1 MAEHWSVQQV
11 QRWLAQNGL
20 AEFAGRFEDE
30 DIDGETLIN
39 LSERMV
45 ERLLPNARLQVKLLK
60 LIGTLTTDAREQ
72 IHDAPTVPEVHPS
85 PGPETQSEDGWP
97 DVYRLP
103 GFPPDLAKKLQ
114 LKSNEFL
121 SPKRNEARTTLVQC
135 LALDIISKTPTP
147 SRSQLSSVMNALKA
161 SYPFLV
167 DSTGSCDAIKLS
179 LINKLKKE
187 RQAME
192 DHPQV
197 AENRQ
202 KFGRGGGRK
211 RIDSQGEQDTPCGF
225 QKMKSYPERR
235 EGSKRAVPSSWKHFK
250 RMESLLGA
258 RAALRELDDSQDTAG
273 DEGTEDSETDR
284 SFVIA
289 PLEGMYA
296 DSQEEY
302 IVPTTTDPSMP
313 STSGTSSADATS
325 LRLSEVRSL
334 ADPPSSA
341 QELLSIQIK
350 EEVTDE
356 QMEQE
361 SFQQPSRSPP
371 TATVTST
378 PLVTFPEAI
387 SESAPILP
395 PHPVFSTSE
404 PAHLPSLTEP
414 EAQPAIAA
422 PSLDATRP
430 PLEQTTTTGGFNR
443 SRKRPATPWITLSAT
458 ERKAKVE
465 LEILFAQRRKIEAEL
480 RKFEADERKV
490 VAETLLLAEE
500 MKRCEEEKKKFKAEA
515 EFFLQEKAKSEEETK
530 KAAAKAA
537 LLLEHKNFYVEQQ
550 KTEMVRRRM
559 LLLEMRKMKH
569 DLKLLQ

>member
-1 MAEHWSVQQV
+1 MAETKRRRTELTAGIKKLLCVRFKESPSSHQE
-11 QRWLAQNGL
+11 L
-20 AEFAGRFEDE
+20 AEWAKRELSLDVARSTITTLLKESEKWLNVGADESNSVRARPPKYASLETSLQLWLNDVRARGGVVTEAMFMEQAKVYGALLGIEGFNYSAGWMSRFKSRNRIRSFQVHGEAASVDE
-30 DIDGETLIN
+30 DDVQPATL
-39 LSERMV
+39 
-45 ERLLPNARLQVKLLK
+45 
-60 LIGTLTTDAREQ
+60 
-72 IHDAPTVPEVHPS
+72 PS
-85 PGPETQSEDGWP
+85 D
-97 DVYRLP
+97 
-103 GFPPDLAKKLQ
+103 PPYQ
-114 LKSNEFL
+114 
-121 SPKRNEARTTLVQC
+121 
-135 LALDIISKTPTP
+135 
-147 SRSQLSSVMNALKA
+147 
-161 SYPFLV
+161 
-167 DSTGSCDAIKLS
+167 
-179 LINKLKKE
+179 
-187 RQAME
+187 
-192 DHPQV
+192 
-197 AENRQ
+197 
-202 KFGRGGGRK
+202 
-211 RIDSQGEQDTPCGF
+211 QG
-225 QKMKSYPERR
+225 ERR

>member
-1 MAEHWSVQQV
+1 MAPPKKVLS
-11 QRWLAQNGL
+11 A
-20 AEFAGRFEDE
+20 E
-30 DIDGETLIN
+30 DIAARKARDADRRRARRAQMSKEAKARIAAAVR
-39 LSERMV
+39 ERRAQMT
-45 ERLLPNARLQVKLLK
+45 E
-60 LIGTLTTDAREQ
+60 EQ
-72 IHDAPTVPEVHPS
+72 RAQQAQRDR
-85 PGPETQSEDGWP
+85 Q
-97 DVYRLP
+97 R
-103 GFPPDLAKKLQ
+103 
-114 LKSNEFL
+114 
-121 SPKRNEARTTLVQC
+121 
-135 LALDIISKTPTP
+135 
-147 SRSQLSSVMNALKA
+147 RSQMSVEDKA
-161 SYPFLV
+161 
-167 DSTGSCDAIKLS
+167 
-179 LINKLKKE
+179 
-187 RQAME
+187 R
-192 DHPQV
+192 H
-197 AENRQ
+197 AEA
-202 KFGRGGGRK
+202 
-211 RIDSQGEQDTPCGF
+211 
-225 QKMKSYPERR
+225 ERR
-235 EGSKRAVPSSWKHFK
+235 RRAQMSDEQKA
-250 RMESLLGA
+250 R
-258 RAALRELDDSQDTAG
+258 RAALEREKRRRKSEHFKEEAVKRVCVQRSQSADSHFKPGFANNTFGAVCSVCDGPWFENDTRPVTSAMAMAMATG
-273 DEGTEDSETDR
+273 DSLQSTSPGEHVRTFRVSGTCRPALAIDEVPLLSR
-284 SFVIA
+284 SYGYRY
-289 PLEGMYA
+289 PELPSHLPRDKMYA

>member
-1 MAEHWSVQQV
+1 MASPNKKVIWSEKEVQYLMDVWGRHVEDLRRAKRNRHVYETMACELAQRYGVVRRCDEVQNKVKNLMREYRREAGRLRGGDVQPSNWRFFDKIANFFTKHEIDGPALATTAHQSDQGSARREEQQTGQYLVPFPSDSSGVTGQSTLLAVQV
-11 QRWLAQNGL
+11 QHS
-20 AEFAGRFEDE
+20 AEEA
-30 DIDGETLIN
+30 
-39 LSERMV
+39 SEV
-45 ERLLPNARLQVKLLK
+45 
-60 LIGTLTTDAREQ
+60 
-72 IHDAPTVPEVHPS
+72 
-85 PGPETQSEDGWP
+85 
-97 DVYRLP
+97 
-103 GFPPDLAKKLQ
+103 
-114 LKSNEFL
+114 
-121 SPKRNEARTTLVQC
+121 
-135 LALDIISKTPTP
+135 
-147 SRSQLSSVMNALKA
+147 
-161 SYPFLV
+161 
-167 DSTGSCDAIKLS
+167 
-179 LINKLKKE
+179 
-187 RQAME
+187 
-192 DHPQV
+192 
-197 AENRQ
+197 
-202 KFGRGGGRK
+202 
-211 RIDSQGEQDTPCGF
+211 
-225 QKMKSYPERR
+225 ERR